1 MANKKNKSK
10 NSAIRGDQRKVALP
24 TFSNYNLAFKYFVE
38 QGVDAECILP
48 AAHTKKTVHFGELN
62 SPDFVCTPF
71 KHSLGSMIEML
82 ELGADTLVEI
92 GGPCRLGFYGELQEK
107 ILRDM
112 GYEFTMINFD
122 FLKDKKKSEWLK
134 VIKSVNPDVKYPQML
149 IEATNTMKMVKY
161 LDEIEE
167 LYHANMGFE
176 ANVGAYDKIY
186 RDFLFDMKMAA
197 SGNDIKN
204 AYRKAKVAMDDEP
217 LNKPDMPLKVG
228 VVGEYYTIMDKFS
241 NLDVENKLCR
251 MGIEVHRLINVTNYN
266 LGGSEQKLFPAAK
279 NYMKF
284 PMGPTSATTVAAAE
298 KYAKQGFDGLI
309 HVKCF
314 GCTPE
319 VDVMPLLQKL
329 SQDYHIPVLYLSY
342 DTQTSDTGLDT
353 RLEAFYDMISLKK
366 KVLKN

>member
-1 MANKKNKSK
+1 MATDKKKNKK
-10 NSAIRGDQRKVALP
+10 TDNLDGRRKVALP
-24 TFSNYNLAFKYFVE
+24 TFGNYNLPFKYFIE
-38 QGVDAECILP
+38 QAIGAECILP

-71 KHSLGSMIEML
+71 KHTLGSMIEML
-82 ELGADTLVEI
+82 ELGADTLVMS
-92 GGPCRLGFYGELQEK
+92 GGPCRLGFYGELQKK
-107 ILRDM
+107 ILEDM
-112 GYEFTMINFD
+112 GYKFTMID
-122 FLKDKKKSEWLK
+122 LEWLKDMKKSEWLK
-134 VIKSVNPDVKYPQML
+134 VIKSVNPDVNVPQL
-149 IEATNTMKMVKY
+149 LYEATNTMKMIKY
-161 LDEIEE
+161 IDEVEE

-176 ANVGAYDKIY
+176 ANEGAYDKIY
-186 RDFLFDMKMAA
+186 RDFLFDMKMAS

-204 AYRKAKVAMDDEP
+204 AYRKAKTAMDDEP
-217 LNKPDMPLKVG
+217 LNKPDMPLRVG
-228 VVGEYYTIMDKFS
+228 IVGEYYTIMDKFS

-251 MGIEVHRLINVTNYN
+251 MGIEVHRLMNFTNYN

-279 NYMKF
+279 DYMKF

-298 KYAKQGFDGLI
+298 KYAKQGFDGLV

-329 SQDYHIPVLYLSY
+329 SQEHHIPVLYLSY